1 MGKGHSIPNKPVD
14 AVLRGTASAP
24 GIAYGPAFIYNPAE
38 LILSDE
44 IINHADIREEQ
55 ARIDSAVRVVE
66 LEIRKI
72 EQLSKET
79 DLDDQSVA
87 ILEFQRS
94 ILKDPDLIGSIN
106 QNIRS
111 EYMPADRA
119 IYQAFRY
126 YIDRLKNIPNAYFRE
141 RIPDI
146 RDIRDRMIRTTQR
159 KQLLIKIDDDSI
171 VVCKDLSPGDII
183 LFARKKVKAIV
194 SEQGGLTSHASIIAN
209 SMGIPFVIGVD
220 GLLGNVEADD
230 IVLVHGTNGYV
241 VLNPTKARLTEI
253 DKEIEIENQIE
264 ITRQQIAE
272 EPAQTACGRQFIIQ
286 ANVELESEL
295 DRVQLYKSD
304 GIGLLRTEA
313 YFLDSN
319 DSEQTSN
326 GHAERDQRSF
336 LERAAK
342 VCGEHNLTVRLYD
355 VGGDKLPNYAKEEAN
370 PFLGWRGLRILLD
383 KPALMKSQLDLI
395 FSTAVNYPCKLSI
408 MLPMVTDAGEVKD
421 ARKIFEEVLVN
432 YPDLTG
438 KVKFGIMI
446 EVPSAAL
453 LADKLA
459 PLVDFFSI
467 GTNDLTQYTLA
478 ADRTN
483 RHVQKLYNQMHPSV
497 WRLISQT
504 CDAAHAC
511 NIPVS
516 VCGEIAGKPVAAA
529 LLIGLGVDRL
539 SMTASAIPAVKEFLS
554 KHEFA
559 TLSQAAHKIS
569 EAATIDEVDS
579 VLSSFLGT

>member
-1 MGKGHSIPNKPVD
+1 MDNGQPLPEKLHD
-14 AVLRGTASAP
+14 TVLRGTASAP
-24 GIAYGPAFIYNPAE
+24 GIAYGPAFIYNPAD
-38 LILSDE
+38 LILSDDV
-44 IINHADIREEQ
+44 IKQTDIREEQ
-55 ARIDSAVRVVE
+55 ARIDSAIRVVE

-79 DLDDQSVA
+79 DLDDLSAA

-111 EYMPADRA
+111 EFMPADRA
-119 IYQAFRY
+119 VYQAFRY
-126 YIDRLKNIPNAYFRE
+126 YIDRLKAIPNAYFRE

-146 RDIRDRMIRTTQR
+146 RDIRDRMIRSIQR
-159 KQLLIKIDDDSI
+159 KQLLIKIDDESI
-171 VVCKDLSPGDII
+171 VVCRDLSPGDII

-230 IVLVHGTNGYV
+230 IVVVHGTDGYV
-241 VLNPTKARLTEI
+241 VLNPSQERISEI
-253 DKEIEIENQIE
+253 NLQIE
-264 ITRQQIAE
+264 AEKIVESARQQIAE
-272 EPAQTACGRQFIIQ
+272 EPAKTACGREFIIQ

-295 DRVQLYKSD
+295 DRVQLYRAE

-313 YFLDSN
+313 YFLDS
-319 DSEQTSN
+319 DEHESSSN
-326 GHAERDQRSF
+326 GHAERDQRTF
-336 LERAAK
+336 LERAAS

-370 PFLGWRGLRILLD
+370 PFLGWRGIRILLD
-383 KPALMKSQLDLI
+383 KPALMKSQLELI
-395 FSTAVNYPCKLSI
+395 FSSVGTHSCKLSV
-408 MLPMVTDAGEVKD
+408 MVPMITDANEVKQS
-421 ARKIFEEVLVN
+421 RKIFEEVLAD
-432 YPDLTG
+432 YPNLAG

-453 LADKLA
+453 LSDKLA

-504 CDAAHAC
+504 CDAAHQF

-516 VCGEIAGKPVAAA
+516 VCGELAGKPVAAA

-539 SMTASAIPAVKEFLS
+539 SMSASAIPAVKEFLN
-554 KHEFA
+554 KHTFEA
-559 TLSQAAHKIS
+559 LSQAAFKIS
-569 EAATIDEVDS
+569 EATTLEEVDS
-579 VLSSFLGT
+579 VLSTFLGT